1 MTYTK
6 ILFQQICFAILEKG
20 YFRLIIVSM
29 ANGYPVDPSLTSV
42 DDSRWQS
49 RGSTTVTESRACVYT
64 TADDSAS
71 GRLSSTVA
79 DCSF

>member
-1 MTYTK
+1 MVIPLTLAYT
-6 ILFQQICFAILEKG
+6 
-20 YFRLIIVSM
+20 
-29 ANGYPVDPSLTSV
+29 TV

-49 RGSTTVTESRACVYT
+49 RGSTTITESRACVYT

-79 DCSF
+79 DCSFQSSILPSQLSYI